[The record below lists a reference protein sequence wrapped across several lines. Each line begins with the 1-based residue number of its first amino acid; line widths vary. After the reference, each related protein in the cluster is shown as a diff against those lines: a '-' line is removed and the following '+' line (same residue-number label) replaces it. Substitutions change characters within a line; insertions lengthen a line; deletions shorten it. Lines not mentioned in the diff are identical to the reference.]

1 MAFVYEHFF
10 QHAGRR
16 RFTAPVPPTRRS
28 LTHRWSHE
36 QLIDAATFLL
46 SWAFVLGV
54 LIAVEVGGL
63 YFMSLFH

>member
-10 QHAGRR
+10 QHGARR
-16 RFTAPVPPTRRS
+16 RFTAPVSSPGHS

-36 QLIDAATFLL
+36 QLIDATRFVL
-46 SWAFVLGV
+46 SWAFVLSV